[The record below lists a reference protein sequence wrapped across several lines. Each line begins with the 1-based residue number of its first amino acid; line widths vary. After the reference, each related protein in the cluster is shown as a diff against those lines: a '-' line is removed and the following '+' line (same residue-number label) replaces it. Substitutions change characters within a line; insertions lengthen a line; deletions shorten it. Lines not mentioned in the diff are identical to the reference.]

1 MGALPTRSQPAAG
14 RGTPDWRRLIDQ
26 LLDGRDL
33 TAEDIAWVMGRV
45 MSGAA
50 APAQVAGFLVA
61 LRAKGETPAEVAALA
76 ETTLGYA
83 RPVRLGTRALDIVGT
98 GGDRSHSVN
107 ISTMAALVAAAAG
120 ATVAKVGNRSATSR
134 SGAADVLE
142 RLGVAIDLEPEA
154 VAGCVAELGI
164 GFLFGPVCYPALG
177 HIADTRRAL
186 GVATIFNLLGPL
198 LNPARPSHALVGCAF
213 PDRTRL
219 LAEVFARR
227 GSTVL
232 LVRGDDGLDE
242 LTTTTTSSVW
252 VVQDGTVTERVLDPL
267 ALGIPRARS
276 HDLRGGDAAANAETV
291 RALVR
296 GGRGAVR
303 DAVLL
308 NAAAALAT
316 YDGFSGSLED
326 DLAAGLERATRAVDS
341 GAAADL
347 LARWVKYSDR
357 NRYSTTEE
365 VRRARPDHN
374 VDSSNREEDHG
385 KPEPL

>member
-1 MGALPTRSQPAAG
+1 MGALPTSSQSGAG
-14 RGTPDWRRLIDQ
+14 RAAPGWQRLIDR

-33 TAEDIAWVMGRV
+33 SAEDIAWVMARI

-61 LRAKGETPAEVAALA
+61 LRAKGETPAEVGALA
-76 ETTLGYA
+76 DTTLGYA
-83 RPVRLGTRALDIVGT
+83 RPVRLATRALDVVGT
-98 GGDRSHSVN
+98 GGDRSDSVN

-134 SGAADVLE
+134 SGSADVLE

-154 VAGCVAELGI
+154 VAGCVSELGI

-177 HIADTRRAL
+177 HIAETRRAL
-186 GVATIFNLLGPL
+186 GVATVFNLLGPL

-213 PDRTRL
+213 PERTGL

-227 GSTVL
+227 GATVL

-242 LTTTTTSSVW
+242 LTTTTTSRVW
-252 VVQDGTVTERVLDPL
+252 LVQDGTVTERTLDPA
-267 ALGIPRARS
+267 ALGIPRARA
-276 HDLRGGDAAANAETV
+276 HELRGGDAAANAEAV
-291 RALVR
+291 RELLR
-296 GGRGAVR
+296 GDRGPVR

-308 NAAAALAT
+308 NAAAALAAYT
-316 YDGFSGSLED
+316 GFSGSLEE
-326 DLAAGLERATRAVDS
+326 DLAAGLAQAARAVDS

-347 LARWVKYSDR
+347 LARWVKLSDR
-357 NRYSTTEE
+357 IRHSTTEE
-365 VRRARPDHN
+365 VRRTRADHN
-374 VDSSNREEDHG
+374 V
-385 KPEPL
+385 